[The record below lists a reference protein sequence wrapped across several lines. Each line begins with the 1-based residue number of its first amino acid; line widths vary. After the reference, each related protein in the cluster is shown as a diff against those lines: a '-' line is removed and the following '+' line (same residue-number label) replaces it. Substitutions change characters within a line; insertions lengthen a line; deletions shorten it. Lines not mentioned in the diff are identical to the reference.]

1 MDYYN
6 IATIKI
12 FSQIGELIEEDEK
25 ENNNEIIINMNQNR
39 YRGFG
44 EQYEDFLRK
53 DFLINKIY
61 SYTYD

>member
-44 EQYEDFLRK
+44 EQYEDF
-53 DFLINKIY
+53 
-61 SYTYD
+61 

>member
-25 ENNNEIIINMNQNR
+25 ENDNEIIINMNQNR

-53 DFLINKIY
+53 DFFNK
-61 SYTYD
+61 